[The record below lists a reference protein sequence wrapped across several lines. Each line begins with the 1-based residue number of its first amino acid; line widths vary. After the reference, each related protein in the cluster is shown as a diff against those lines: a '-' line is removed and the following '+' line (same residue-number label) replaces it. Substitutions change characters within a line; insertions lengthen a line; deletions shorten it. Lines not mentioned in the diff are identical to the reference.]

1 MSEINKSPKTE
12 ADEVDHLEGELNEMA
27 GRGGPDVTYSVNGS
41 IHISEEVI
49 MELAKKTLTTIPG
62 VMPASP
68 GIASKLGI
76 GRKASDGIRVSV
88 EDKVPPLVTVDVYI
102 LVKYGLRIP
111 DAAWDVQ
118 EAIKNSLEQYTGYD
132 VNAVNIN
139 VQGIYFHDKP
149 APVPEAEAE
158 DDKHGS
164 PHIPEPS
171 APPFVDEDDDVASDP
186 VVEEKPD
193 SPEVD
198 EEL

>member
-1 MSEINKSPKTE
+1 MSEMNKSPE
-12 ADEVDHLEGELNEMA
+12 AEVGEVDHLEGGLSQMA
-27 GRGGPDVTYSVNGS
+27 TGGGPDVTYSVNGS

-49 MELAKKTLTTIPG
+49 MELAKKTLTTMPG
-62 VMPASP
+62 VQPASP

-88 EDKVPPLVTVDVYI
+88 EDKNPPLVTVDVYI

-111 DAAWDVQ
+111 DTAWDVQ

-149 APVPEAEAE
+149 APVPEVDRE
-158 DDKHGS
+158 DEKHGTT
-164 PHIPEPS
+164 HIPESS
-171 APPFVDEDDDVASDP
+171 APPFVDEDDDVEDP